1 MITIYDIINLT
12 EADQEEREQMTNNF
26 RLCEELD
33 KILEPFPNEER
44 IKALQVMLQIY
55 QHRSE

>member
-12 EADQEEREQMTNNF
+12 EADKEEREQMISNF
-26 RLCEELD
+26 RLCEEFD
-33 KILEPFPNEER
+33 KILEPYPNEDR

-55 QHRSE
+55 QNRSE